1 MLANQYL
8 FKQITQKIIDLN
20 KLEDAMAL
28 VQTKMKIAHRE
39 NNELKTEKM

>member
-1 MLANQYL
+1 MFANQYL
-8 FKQITQKIIDLN
+8 FKQITQKIIELN

-28 VQTKMKIAHRE
+28 VQTKMKIANRE